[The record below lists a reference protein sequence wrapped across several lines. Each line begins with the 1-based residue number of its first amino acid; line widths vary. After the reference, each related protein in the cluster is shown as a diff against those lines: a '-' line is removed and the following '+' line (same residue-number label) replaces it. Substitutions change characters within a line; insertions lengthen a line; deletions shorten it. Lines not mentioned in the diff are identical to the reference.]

1 MIDVIIIGGGPA
13 GFTAALYTARA
24 RLDTLLIERAYY
36 GGQMAITNEMENV
49 PGFESVSGSEM
60 ADRMVRQAAKFGARM
75 VMEDVLEVRLD
86 APVKVVKTDK
96 NTYEARTVIL
106 CMGASP
112 RKLGLPNEQQLIG
125 SGVSYCATCD
135 GAFFKGMDVA
145 VVGGGD
151 TAAED
156 VLYLSRFCRRV
167 YLIHRR
173 DMLRAVRV
181 LEDLIVNTCN
191 VTILWDSVV
200 EEILGDLN
208 VTGLGVR
215 NVKTGEK
222 TVLGVSGVFIAIG
235 YAPNTALVKG
245 QVALT
250 DYGYIKTDEKMQTN
264 LDGVYA
270 AGDIREKHLRQVV
283 TAASDGADAAHSAEK
298 YISKM

>member
-1 MIDVIIIGGGPA
+1 MLDVIIIGGGPA